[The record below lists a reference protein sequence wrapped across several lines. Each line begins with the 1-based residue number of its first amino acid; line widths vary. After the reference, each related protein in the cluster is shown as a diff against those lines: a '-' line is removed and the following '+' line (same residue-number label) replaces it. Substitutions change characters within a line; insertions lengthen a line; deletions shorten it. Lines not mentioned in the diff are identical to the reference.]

1 MNITVKV
8 KASNGRDAILG
19 ETILAGVPVTL
30 VVSDTNLGRAKEL
43 TGAHS
48 PGDLLATL
56 AYEAHSGRLPM
67 EPLRPHGE
75 AILWVADGAADLA
88 GCKLVSGS

>member
-1 MNITVKV
+1 MNITIKV

-19 ETILAGVPVTL
+19 DTTLKGVPVTL
-30 VVSDTNLGRAKEL
+30 VVSGTNLEMAKEL
-43 TGAHS
+43 TGAES

-56 AYEAHSGRLPM
+56 AYEAHFGRLEM

-75 AILWVADGAADLA
+75 AVLWVGDGAADLA
-88 GCKLVSGS
+88 GCKLVSGN